1 MAHVLEAATS
11 GRAKC
16 RGCGIGIVKGETR
29 FGERLPNAYG
39 EGETTFWFHLRCAAY
54 KRPEPL
60 LQSLPFPADI
70 ADGPALE
77 RIARRGLENPRLTR
91 MDGAERAPSSQA
103 RCRQCRE
110 LIERGS
116 WRIRLVFHDEGG
128 RFNPGGFI
136 HLGCRNAYF
145 EADDVLEQLLY
156 FSRHLDADE
165 REALGRA
172 AGAA

>member
-1 MAHVLEAATS
+1 MAHVLETATS

-16 RGCGIGIVKGETR
+16 RGCGVAIAKGEMR

-60 LQSLPFPADI
+60 LQTLPVVADI
-70 ADGPALE
+70 PDKPALE
-77 RIARRGLENPRLTR
+77 RIAQRSAAHPRLTR
-91 MDGAERAPSSQA
+91 IDAAERAPSSQA

-116 WRIRLVFHDEGG
+116 WRIRLVFYDEGG
-128 RFNPGGFI
+128 RFNPGGFL
-136 HLGCRNAYF
+136 HLGCRDAYF